1 MRLPAAE
8 GEHLASVTRISLRYQ
23 GEAAQ
28 TVERPEY
35 AGLAADPLFA
45 QGRFP
50 VLNFDAHFIALLLRD
65 QSLCVQS
72 VVIVGQ
78 PELVKNRLLF
88 SLSHPGFHFPVVC
101 HRFPPDF
108 RTRIAFFAWI
118 YTLRIIIPG
127 LHQFR
132 NPLCLWEPFPLMR
145 MAKRKA
151 LTLSDAISKCIRT
164 GLGFSFSSL
173 NWLRKAF
180 IRISLSTHSRMC
192 S

>member
-88 SLSHPGFHFPVVC
+88 PSVIPVFISLLSAI
-101 HRFPPDF
+101 DF
-108 RTRIAFFAWI
+108 
-118 YTLRIIIPG
+118 L
-127 LHQFR
+127 L
-132 NPLCLWEPFPLMR
+132 
-145 MAKRKA
+145 
-151 LTLSDAISKCIRT
+151 ISELELPSL
-164 GLGFSFSSL
+164 LGF
-173 NWLRKAF
+173 
-180 IRISLSTHSRMC
+180 IRC
-192 S
+192 G

>member
-88 SLSHPGFHFPVVC
+88 SLSHPGFHFPVMQN
-101 HRFPPDF
+101 
-108 RTRIAFFAWI
+108 TQ
-118 YTLRIIIPG
+118 TIPG
-127 LHQFR
+127 TILSIFPQKHMTNRFWD
-132 NPLCLWEPFPLMR
+132 CLGW
-145 MAKRKA
+145 K
-151 LTLSDAISKCIRT
+151 
-164 GLGFSFSSL
+164 SFSRRCHLCESPPTSAAMSQ
-173 NWLRKAF
+173 RKPQKRLA
-180 IRISLSTHSRMC
+180 
-192 S
+192 